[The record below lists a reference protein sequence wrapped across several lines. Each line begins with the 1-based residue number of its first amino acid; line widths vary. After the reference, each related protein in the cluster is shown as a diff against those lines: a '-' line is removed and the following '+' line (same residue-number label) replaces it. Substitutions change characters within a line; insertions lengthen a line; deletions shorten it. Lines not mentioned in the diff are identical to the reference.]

1 MIAVRHVTDFGTP
14 QIVEPDGENYVGIAF
29 SRSDVAWEFD
39 PELKWYRHPWN
50 ARLRVGDHRWQPGDR
65 RHDPDQVGGNAGYR
79 CQSFVED
86 KFRFRVGVQPEPE
99 ARWDRGLRGPKP
111 RLHGLGQRAFG
122 HRSLCSRYINS
133 SGTGGSVCLI
143 IQDAYGNPAT
153 LGEPLPL
160 RVLLDDTR
168 WLRDVI
174 ATESLMEIEDLELPW
189 DGKWHRVTI
198 ATPDGRGEASQSF
211 RSAAGAGL
219 PPFLRGPAQ
228 SVGPL

>member
-1 MIAVRHVTDFGTP
+1 MITDGSLATSNK
-14 QIVEPDGENYVGIAF
+14 IEIK
-29 SRSDVAWEFD
+29 
-39 PELKWYRHPWN
+39 L
-50 ARLRVGDHRWQPGDR
+50 
-65 RHDPDQVGGNAGYR
+65 GGNAGYR

-86 KFRFRVGVQPEPE
+86 KFRFRVGVRPEPE
-99 ARWDRGLRGPKP
+99 DALGSWLTWTKALASGSWATRLRPSKP
-111 RLHGLGQRAFG
+111 LFPH
-122 HRSLCSRYINS
+122 INS

-174 ATESLMEIEDLELPW
+174 ATESLMEIEDLELPR

-198 ATPDGRGEASQSF
+198 ATPDGRLAKRTNPFGPPLVPGYHLFFGDLHNQSGLCDGTGTPEYLLSVCQKRRRPGF
-211 RSAAGAGL
+211 RVHH
-219 PPFLRGPAQ
+219 Q
-228 SVGPL
+228 SRQRDHPWPTGRS